1 MDAHRKFLEQCSTYA
16 ARKAE
21 LRKMFDKILDLN
33 AEYAKLE
40 GSYQDR
46 LQIAVKNPYMSGLL
60 THEKFMENL
69 ADDLG
74 HMRMHILVL
83 ASEYNVC
90 MDTTYEQLESAV
102 QVYEAFLESNSENP
116 RSGLSIEELLNP
128 LSVEQC

>member
-1 MDAHRKFLEQCSTYA
+1 MSAHREFLEQCSTYA
-16 ARKAE
+16 ARQAE
-21 LRKMFDKILDLN
+21 LRKMFDRILDLN
-33 AEYAKLE
+33 TEYVKLE

-46 LQIAVKNPYMSGLL
+46 LQIAAKNPYMSGLL
-60 THEKFMENL
+60 THEKFMENI
-69 ADDLG
+69 AGDLG

-83 ASEYNVC
+83 ASEYNAC

-128 LSVEQC
+128 LPAQI